1 MNLSTPYL
9 LLDEDLLDSNIKDMA
24 RFARENNLNLRPHAK
39 AHKML
44 QIAGKQIEEGANG
57 LTVSKISEMEVFAD
71 GGFLDLYLAY
81 ELTSKEKINK
91 LFDIA
96 KTAAVSTTIDNPFH
110 VQKLAEVANLHNVT
124 LDVLIEV
131 DSGLHRC
138 GVIEEEDVLRLAK
151 QVQKCSKL
159 RLKGLMTHA
168 GHVYGVKSQEE
179 VKEIGLLEGS
189 AVVNLAE
196 FLRQKGISID
206 VVSVGSTPTAKIA
219 GQVAGVTEI
228 RPGNYCFYD
237 AIQVGLGVVPQEKC
251 ALRVHSQVISISKDR
266 KRIIIDAGS
275 KTLALDKGA
284 HGTELVNG
292 FGIICHYPNL
302 NLTRLSEEHGV
313 IEVETEGPL
322 PQLGEILQ
330 IIPNHACPVINLSD
344 MVYVAKNGKIT
355 DSWAVSARGKIQ

>member
-1 MNLSTPYL
+1 MNLQTPYL
-9 LLDEDLLDSNIKDMA
+9 MLDEDSLDSNIRDMA
-24 RFARENNLNLRPHAK
+24 EFARMRNLKLRPHVK

-44 QIAGKQIEEGANG
+44 QIARKQIEEGANG
-57 LTVSKISEMEVFAD
+57 LTISKISEMEVFAD

-81 ELTSKEKINK
+81 ELISEEKINK

-96 KTAAVSTTIDNPFH
+96 KKAVVSTTVDNPIH
-110 VQKLAEVANLHNVT
+110 VEKLAERASLHNVD
-124 LDVLIEV
+124 LEVLIEV
-131 DSGLHRC
+131 DSGLRRC
-138 GVIEEEDVLRLAK
+138 GVIEKEDVLSLVNKVR
-151 QVQKCSKL
+151 KCSRL

-179 VKEIGLLEGS
+179 VRKIGLQEGN

-196 FLRQKGISID
+196 FLRQNGITID
-206 VVSVGSTPTAKIA
+206 VVSVGATPTAKIA
-219 GQVAGVTEI
+219 GQVPGVTEI

-237 AIQVGLGVVPQEKC
+237 AIQVGLGVVPPEKC
-251 ALRVHSQVISISKDR
+251 ALKVHSQVISMSKDR

-284 HGTELVNG
+284 HGTEVVNG
-292 FGIICHYPNL
+292 FGIISRYPHL
-302 NLTRLSEEHGV
+302 KLARLSEEHGV
-313 IEVETEGPL
+313 IEAEAEGPL

-344 MVYVAKNGKIT
+344 MVYVARKGKMT